1 MQMHTG
7 DFGDAPSSMK
17 FFALLVAVTNV
28 YLVNCRLVDSQIES
42 GFDSRSMSMRT
53 GHKSSAVESYIR
65 ESQKFQMDISH
76 TLEPVAIS
84 ATESETESATEQ
96 VDV

>member
-28 YLVNCRLVDSQIES
+28 YLVNCRLVDSQIDLDGKFELSALFYNNNSPLKES
-42 GFDSRSMSMRT
+42 FSKGNYRNF
-53 GHKSSAVESYIR
+53 
-65 ESQKFQMDISH
+65 F
-76 TLEPVAIS
+76 
-84 ATESETESATEQ
+84 
-96 VDV
+96 